1 MIHEEIAVVAF
12 MVKLTSFPIVAV
24 VDCLIDNQIQ
34 AILLGCCCNR
44 LCRGEGKQW
53 WWVHGSR
60 RGRSTCQ
67 DGTWPPLL
75 HHHAPLAGTGLV
87 TQEGAEHMVIIY
99 CPHLC
104 TIYSLSITPTTIPTI
119 SSPAAVS
126 LHWRFFFLFFVFF
139 PQIRTH
145 GPIRE

>member
-1 MIHEEIAVVAF
+1 MIHEENAVVAF

-34 AILLGCCCNR
+34 AILLGFCCNR

-75 HHHAPLAGTGLV
+75 HHHAPLAGTALV
-87 TQEGAEHMVIIY
+87 TRGRGAHGH
-99 CPHLC
+99 HLLP
-104 TIYSLSITPTTIPTI
+104 TPLYYILSFYHTYHNSHNLLTCSGLFTLK
-119 SSPAAVS
+119 S
-126 LHWRFFFLFFVFF
+126 FFFCFLLFF
-139 PQIRTH
+139 PADQNTW
-145 GPIRE
+145 PN